1 MQTQEGWPINQAALR
16 TTAHQWQT
24 RTAAYARNSFLAAYS
39 TFIDN
44 TLVAVLQW
52 LRIDELFR
60 KLTPWLEDSLATLTR
75 KPQHKHVYN
84 AVLKPGIVWF
94 LLEVLQ
100 GSGNCSMSQVMSLRS
115 VHCRYA
121 GCQVCYSHMSKILVV
136 SVHSEKVCFQGT

>member
-1 MQTQEGWPINQAALR
+1 MPRTLAPVQTQQGWPINPAALR
-16 TTAHQWQT
+16 TTAHHWQT

-75 KPQHKHVYN
+75 EPSSTSTCTLQW
-84 AVLKPGIVWF
+84 LKKE
-94 LLEVLQ
+94 L
-100 GSGNCSMSQVMSLRS
+100 
-115 VHCRYA
+115 
-121 GCQVCYSHMSKILVV
+121 
-136 SVHSEKVCFQGT
+136 